1 MKAARAPV
9 SIRLMIMLGTLLA
22 GISSC
27 RFMPASQTLGM
38 RTLSLSAAS
47 ASVLVIIVNQG
58 SLSAMRATGALVAAS
73 ARPRERV
80 FILGSQGGAILASSQ
95 APPSPTARVTDPPAP
110 LSSQPTSFQKARYR
124 QAVRQY
130 RAVLLRARRALQK
143 EQQQELAAWAS
154 STVAKAA
161 VRPVLQSTRTAGI
174 SADLG
179 AAVSDLSSMRQA
191 GLGGAPAVIAIIGVD
206 VTTALPVPKST
217 ASLQSSTVVMDDF
230 AGTATEEAAWQAG
243 FVQGGAARAVILTP
257 ATDDQLAP
265 VVEQGLD
272 GAVADTLTSV
282 LFGLGQ
288 YQLQATARPQLR
300 RLLHLLTV
308 TYPHATATIN
318 GYTDSLPAP
327 GGNILLSRQRAQAVE
342 EWLIAHG
349 AAAGRLQVFGYGD
362 TDPVAPDSSRGQPL
376 NRRVVVV
383 IDPALSA

>member
-58 SLSAMRATGALVAAS
+58 SLSAMRATGALEAAS

-80 FILGSQGGAILASSQ
+80 FILGSQGGAPLASSQ

-130 RAVLLRARRALQK
+130 RAVLLGARRALQK

-161 VRPVLQSTRTAGI
+161 VRPVLRHPDGRYQCRPRRSRLRSVST
-174 SADLG
+174 
-179 AAVSDLSSMRQA
+179 
-191 GLGGAPAVIAIIGVD
+191 
-206 VTTALPVPKST
+206 
-217 ASLQSSTVVMDDF
+217 
-230 AGTATEEAAWQAG
+230 
-243 FVQGGAARAVILTP
+243 
-257 ATDDQLAP
+257 
-265 VVEQGLD
+265 
-272 GAVADTLTSV
+272 
-282 LFGLGQ
+282 
-288 YQLQATARPQLR
+288 
-300 RLLHLLTV
+300 
-308 TYPHATATIN
+308 
-318 GYTDSLPAP
+318 
-327 GGNILLSRQRAQAVE
+327 
-342 EWLIAHG
+342 
-349 AAAGRLQVFGYGD
+349 AAGRTGRCARRYRDHRRRRNDGAAGAEVNSQPAIQHSGD
-362 TDPVAPDSSRGQPL
+362 GRL
-376 NRRVVVV
+376 RRHRH
-383 IDPALSA
+383 